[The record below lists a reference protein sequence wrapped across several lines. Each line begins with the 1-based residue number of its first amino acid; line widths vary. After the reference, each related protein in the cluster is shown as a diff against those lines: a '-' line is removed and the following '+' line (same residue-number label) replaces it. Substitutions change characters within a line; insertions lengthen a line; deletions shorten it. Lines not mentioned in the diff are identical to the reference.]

1 MNFQQRI
8 DAFVKLGQFFEQ
20 ATTVAD
26 HPVFYKAYTQNPW
39 FTIAHT
45 IQSVKAWSDNLRES
59 KLLEWLSQYNIAEKE
74 PKTIAI
80 IMAGNIPLVGF
91 HDLLCV
97 LITGNKALVKLSEDD
112 TTLMKWVITEL
123 IRIEPEFAAMIAIS
137 ENRLPQGFEAVIAT
151 GSNNSNR
158 YFEYYFR
165 EKQALL
171 RGNRNSVAVL
181 SGNETPEDLHKLGL
195 DVFTYFG
202 LGCRNVSK
210 IYVPEDYDITQFLD
224 GIEGHNE
231 VINHHKYA
239 NNYTYHKAI
248 LLMNLTPHLDNNFLL
263 LKEDERIAS
272 PLGMLY
278 YERYASTEALL
289 QMLKEKESEIQCVV
303 SKSVF
308 PGAIPLGKAQQP
320 ELWDYADGVDT
331 IAFLLENEAR
341 A

>member
-8 DAFVKLGQFFEQ
+8 NAFVKLGQFFEQ
-20 ATTVAD
+20 STLVEN
-26 HPVFYKAYTQNPW
+26 HPIFYKAYTQNPW
-39 FTIAHT
+39 FTIANT
-45 IQSVKAWSDNLRES
+45 QLSVKAWADSMRES
-59 KLLEWLSQYNIAEKE
+59 KLIEWLKAYTIAEKS
-74 PKTIAI
+74 PQTVAI

-112 TTLMKWVITEL
+112 TTLMKWAIDEL
-123 IRIEPEFAAMIAIS
+123 ILIEPEFASFIEIS
-137 ENRLPQGFEAVIAT
+137 ANRLPVGFDAVIAT

-165 EKQALL
+165 EKRSLL
-171 RGNRNSVAVL
+171 RGNRNSVAIL

-195 DVFTYFG
+195 DIFTYFG

-210 IYVPEDYDITQFLD
+210 LYVPQEYDITRFLD
-224 GIEGHNE
+224 GIELHNDI
-231 VINHHKYA
+231 INHHKYA

-263 LKEDERIAS
+263 LKEDDRIAS

-278 YERYASTEALL
+278 YERYTSLETL
-289 QMLKEKESEIQCVV
+289 QETLQQKQLEIQCIV
-303 SKSVF
+303 SKMEF
-308 PGAIPLGKAQQP
+308 PGALPLGKAQQP

-331 IAFLLENEAR
+331 IAFLFNR
-341 A
+341 